1 MKKNYKVV
9 AIIPARSGSKGI
21 KDKNIQKIK
30 NKPLIAWAIETCKL
44 SNKIDFFFV
53 LTDSLKYKKIAKK
66 HGAPVP
72 FVRPKSIS
80 KNTST
85 DLEFVK
91 YSIKKLAEKKIY
103 PNIIVNIRPTTPFR
117 NHKMIDKA
125 INIFSKNIK
134 KYTSL
139 RSVEEM
145 SETALKSL
153 FVEKNIAKSI
163 IRNNSMDDINF
174 PRQKFKK
181 TYYANG
187 YVDIYKTSLVKNKNK
202 LYGNKV
208 IAFHTDR
215 TIEIDSVFDLNLARK
230 IIK

>member
-1 MKKNYKVV
+1 
-9 AIIPARSGSKGI
+9 
-21 KDKNIQKIK
+21 
-30 NKPLIAWAIETCKL
+30 
-44 SNKIDFFFV
+44 
-53 LTDSLKYKKIAKK
+53 
-66 HGAPVP
+66 
-72 FVRPKSIS
+72 
-80 KNTST
+80 
-85 DLEFVK
+85 
-91 YSIKKLAEKKIY
+91 
-103 PNIIVNIRPTTPFR
+103 
-117 NHKMIDKA
+117 MIDKA

-208 IAFHTDR
+208 MRFTDR
-215 TIEIDSVFDLNLARK
+215 TIEIDSVFDLNLAENYQMKNLKTNTK
-230 IIK
+230 I